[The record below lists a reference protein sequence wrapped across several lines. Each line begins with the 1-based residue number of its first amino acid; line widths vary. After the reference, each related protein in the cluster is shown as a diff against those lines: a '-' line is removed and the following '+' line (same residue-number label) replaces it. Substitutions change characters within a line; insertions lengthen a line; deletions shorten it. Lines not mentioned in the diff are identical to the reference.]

1 MNGARQCTAVAALVA
16 SLAVGMSRPSAQTSP
31 SLTFTDVTK
40 QAGIGFT
47 HENGA
52 FGQKYL
58 PETMG
63 SGVVAFDY
71 NTDGYQ
77 DLYFVNGRHWPGRP
91 DSGALPAF
99 YKNNGNGTFTDVTKE
114 AGLAVSMYG
123 MGGAAADFDNDGQ
136 IDLFVTALEGNRLFR
151 NTGGG
156 SFEDV
161 TAKAGVGRSD
171 FSTGAA
177 WVDYDNDG
185 FVDLF
190 VINYV
195 QWSLE
200 GDLRCSLDGKTKSYC
215 TPEAYKGVSPRL
227 YRNNGNGTF
236 EDVTERAGL
245 HDPESKALGIAL
257 IDADQDGWIDLFVAN
272 DTQPNRLYRNSG
284 RGTFTDEGVPAGVA
298 FSEVGT
304 ARAGMGTDAAD
315 WAGTGRPGLLIGN
328 FSHEMLALYRN
339 EGDGLFIDEAPG
351 SSLGRDALLTL
362 TFAAFFVD
370 ADNDGRLD
378 IFTANGHVADDIQ
391 RVQPKL
397 THAQPAHLFL
407 SRGGTRFEDIAP
419 SVPAL
424 ARPVVGR
431 GAVHLDFDNDG
442 DQDLVIT
449 ANGGPARLLRNDGGS
464 RNAALRVRLVGTTS
478 NRAGIGT
485 TVVAT
490 LQDGTQRMGMV
501 KTGSS
506 YLSQS
511 ELPLTFGLGRASGVR
526 ALEVR
531 WPSGAVERIGAQTA
545 GQTIVIEEG
554 RGVVKTM
561 PFAR

>member
-1 MNGARQCTAVAALVA
+1 MVVSALLAHPLAQAPAV
-16 SLAVGMSRPSAQTSP
+16 
-31 SLTFTDVTK
+31 TFTDVTRE
-40 QAGIGFT
+40 AGIRFT

-63 SGVVAFDY
+63 AGVVVFDY

-77 DLYFVNGRHWPGRP
+77 DLFFVNSRHWPGRP
-91 DSGALPAF
+91 DSRALPAF
-99 YKNNGNGTFTDVTKE
+99 YKNNGNGTFADLTRQV
-114 AGLAVSMYG
+114 GLAVSMYG

-136 IDLFVTALEGNRLFR
+136 VDLFVTALEGNRLFR
-151 NTGGG
+151 NTGRGT
-156 SFEDV
+156 FEDV
-161 TAKAGVGRSD
+161 TAKAGVGRSQ

-177 WVDYDNDG
+177 WVDYDKDG
-185 FVDLF
+185 LLDLF
-190 VINYV
+190 VVNYV
-195 QWSLE
+195 QWTLE

-215 TPEAYKGVSPRL
+215 TPEAYKGVTPWL
-227 YRNNGNGTF
+227 YRNRGGGTF

-284 RGTFTDEGVPAGVA
+284 RGTFTDEAVPAGVA

-304 ARAGMGTDAAD
+304 PRAGMGTDAAD

-328 FSHEMLALYRN
+328 FSNEMIALYRN
-339 EGDGLFIDEAPG
+339 EGDLLFVDEAPM
-351 SSLGRDALLTL
+351 SAIGRQSLLTL
-362 TFAAFFVD
+362 TFATFFLDV
-370 ADNDGRLD
+370 DNDGRLD
-378 IFTANGHVADDIQ
+378 IFAANGHVADDIA
-391 RVQPKL
+391 RAQPKI
-397 THAQPAHLFL
+397 THAQPAHLFHA
-407 SRGGTRFEDIAP
+407 RGNGRFDDIAP
-419 SVPAL
+419 SIPAL
-424 ARPVVGR
+424 AAPVVAR
-431 GAVHLDFDNDG
+431 GAAHLDVDNDG
-442 DQDLVIT
+442 DQDLVVT
-449 ANGGPARLLRNDGGS
+449 ENGGPARLLRNDGGS
-464 RNAALRVRLVGTTS
+464 RHKALRVRLAGTRS
-478 NRAGIGT
+478 NRSAIGATVIAAVAGG
-485 TVVAT
+485 
-490 LQDGTQRMGMV
+490 QRRVGMV

-511 ELPLTFGLGRASGVR
+511 ELPLTFGLGQASKVEG
-526 ALEVR
+526 LEVR
-531 WPSGAVERIGAQTA
+531 WPSGHVERLGPQAA